1 MNKNNKGFTLIE
13 LVIVVAIVSILYLS
27 ISSCIQGEDVTE
39 EQQQEHTQNDFL
51 INGVKW
57 E

>member
-27 ISSCIQGEDVTE
+27 ISSCIQGEDVIE